1 MFTTHEK
8 LKGILFDLDG
18 TLVDS
23 LPITIEAFNQGFLAF
38 GGKRLS
44 PSELMAHFGP
54 GERAI
59 FSKILGEENATTA
72 YEISRKYLLDHLTSV
87 PLFSGV
93 LDILTLLNE
102 MQVPA
107 AIFTGR
113 GEETTELLLEHHRI
127 RHFFKK
133 VVAHEHVVKSKPAPD
148 GIHLAASGLGLE
160 PRQVIH
166 IGDSATDLIAAAQAG
181 SQSGAALW
189 DARAE
194 RNQLAALEPT
204 YLFTTPENLA
214 EWIQTAFNP
223 QKKESSRY

>member
-1 MFTTHEK
+1 MIANYK
-8 LKGILFDLDG
+8 KPKGILFDLDG

-44 PSELMAHFGP
+44 ALELMVHFGP

-59 FSKILGEENATTA
+59 FSKILGEQNATAA
-72 YEISRKYLLDHLTSV
+72 YEISRKYLLENMTAV
-87 PLFSGV
+87 PLFKGILDV
-93 LDILTLLNE
+93 LSLLSE
-102 MQVPA
+102 LDVPM

-113 GEETTELLLEHHRI
+113 GEETTELLLEHHQI

-133 VVAHEHVVKSKPAPD
+133 VVAHEHVERSKPAPD

-160 PRQVIH
+160 TSQVIH
-166 IGDSATDLIAAAQAG
+166 IGDSVTDLLAAAQAG

-189 DARAE
+189 DARVE

-204 YLFTTPENLA
+204 YLFTTPEILA
-214 EWIQTAFNP
+214 EWIQTTLA
-223 QKKESSRY
+223 